1 MDTGREKGKIA
12 MMNHQRKYH
21 LQRTLTIE
29 PGRVRV
35 HHGELRMGDE
45 RIVTESQEISM
56 KHRPVLPAV
65 LCLVTLSCPIL
76 CNPIDC
82 SLPGSSVHGDSPGKK
97 TGVGCHTLLQGVFPT
112 QGLNPGLPH
121 CRHILYHLSH
131 LGLDQWCC
139 YNLLCQREHKAY
151 LMNVPE
157 LTDFMT
163 HQVQQAW
170 CAVLAFR
177 QPFNQ
182 QQRMTKESE
191 IIQSTGWLSNST
203 GNLLKLRNQNL

>member
-1 MDTGREKGKIA
+1 MS
-12 MMNHQRKYH
+12 
-21 LQRTLTIE
+21 
-29 PGRVRV
+29 
-35 HHGELRMGDE
+35 DE

-65 LCLVTLSCPIL
+65 LCLITLSCPIL

-82 SLPGSSVHGDSPGKK
+82 SLPGSSVHRDSPGEK
-97 TGVGCHTLLQGVFPT
+97 TGVGCHTLLQGFFPT

-131 LGLDQWCC
+131 LGLDQWCW
-139 YNLLCQREHKAY
+139 YNLLCQWEHKAY

-170 CAVLAFR
+170 CAVLAFWR
-177 QPFNQ
+177 ALQPAAEDDKRARNHSVYWLTVQFN
-182 QQRMTKESE
+182 RKLVKIEKSESLGVKAV
-191 IIQSTGWLSNST
+191 IIFS
-203 GNLLKLRNQNL
+203 

>member
-131 LGLDQWCC
+131 LELDQWCC

-163 HQVQQAW
+163 H
-170 CAVLAFR
+170 
-177 QPFNQ
+177 
-182 QQRMTKESE
+182 
-191 IIQSTGWLSNST
+191 
-203 GNLLKLRNQNL
+203 